1 MVISFLKFYKGRGI
15 TCFCITFF
23 TPSNLPF
30 AIINLII
37 NRNIKK
43 LKKTNNQKKQ
53 YICHM
58 NEFFSTAIGSY
69 VKVFLTT
76 VVAVYMAELSSGHD
90 MFTFDIPMAK
100 KLISAGVVSV
110 LPIIHNALNPS
121 DTRYGKKK
129 GVEDFKPEKT
139 DRIRE

>member
-1 MVISFLKFYKGRGI
+1 
-15 TCFCITFF
+15 
-23 TPSNLPF
+23 
-30 AIINLII
+30 
-37 NRNIKK
+37 
-43 LKKTNNQKKQ
+43 
-53 YICHM
+53 M

-100 KLISAGVVSV
+100 KLVSAGVVSV
-110 LPIIHNALNPS
+110 LPVIHNALNPS

-129 GVEDFKPEKT
+129 GVEDFKPEKH
-139 DRIRE
+139 R